1 MSDETRTPNAN
12 TVRSVFVR
20 AHPFSASTSYEDRR
34 AEFDRF
40 IADVRADGMGR
51 RVASSFAPNVK
62 TLTRSSILWRYLRLL
77 NPPGS
82 RAERAMSDY
91 TPSAEE
97 LSSAAVNISRIAE
110 ARSRYRQGQSGRA
123 TVFA

>member
-40 IADVRADGMGR
+40 IAKIKADAWDEGQEAGW
-51 RVASSFAPNVK
+51 N
-62 TLTRSSILWRYLRLL
+62 
-77 NPPGS
+77 
-82 RAERAMSDY
+82 E
-91 TPSAEE
+91 AEE
-97 LSSAAVNISRIAE
+97 CWAVEGMVGDFHKHSNVPNPYRIEGAIK
-110 ARSRYRQGQSGRA
+110 
-123 TVFA
+123 

>member
-40 IADVRADGMGR
+40 INKVRADALREAGAAVMGE
-51 RVASSFAPNVK
+51 
-62 TLTRSSILWRYLRLL
+62 RLETETEAGNWL
-77 NPPGS
+77 D
-82 RAERAMSDY
+82 ERAD
-91 TPSAEE
+91 
-97 LSSAAVNISRIAE
+97 RIE
-110 ARSRYRQGQSGRA
+110 AGEA
-123 TVFA
+123 

>member
-40 IADVRADGMGR
+40 INKVRADALREAGQGM
-51 RVASSFAPNVK
+51 
-62 TLTRSSILWRYLRLL
+62 
-77 NPPGS
+77 
-82 RAERAMSDY
+82 RAQVERATEY
-91 TPSAEE
+91 QRFTEHE
-97 LSSAAVNISRIAE
+97 LIEHGIEHVLNEYADRIE
-110 ARSRYRQGQSGRA
+110 SGDGQ
-123 TVFA
+123 

>member
-40 IADVRADGMGR
+40 INKVKADALREAVEEFESHVGAGEFEEQTCRNGTHWTHAVESWDHQGPFMYWLLNRADQ
-51 RVASSFAPNVK
+51 
-62 TLTRSSILWRYLRLL
+62 I
-77 NPPGS
+77 
-82 RAERAMSDY
+82 E
-91 TPSAEE
+91 
-97 LSSAAVNISRIAE
+97 
-110 ARSRYRQGQSGRA
+110 SGGGA
-123 TVFA
+123 

>member
-40 IADVRADGMGR
+40 INKMKADALRDAAGATRGEARDEPHAGATFISHARWLNKRADQIEG
-51 RVASSFAPNVK
+51 AIN
-62 TLTRSSILWRYLRLL
+62 
-77 NPPGS
+77 
-82 RAERAMSDY
+82 E
-91 TPSAEE
+91 
-97 LSSAAVNISRIAE
+97 
-110 ARSRYRQGQSGRA
+110 
-123 TVFA
+123 